1 MTRRLFLAAVPL
13 LAGAPPERLAG
24 TWRARIGTFK
34 SGRATY
40 TRFRML
46 FAKNGAFSIEEFR
59 NGGELDWVYTG
70 TLDLSGSNE
79 LTLRATAVHDA
90 AGQAAPEGR
99 RRWEAG
105 ESYNLGVLD
114 MESATRARVGGM
126 ELLKELQ

>member
-1 MTRRLFLAAVPL
+1 
-13 LAGAPPERLAG
+13 
-24 TWRARIGTFK
+24 
-34 SGRATY
+34 
-40 TRFRML
+40 
-46 FAKNGAFSIEEFR
+46 
-59 NGGELDWVYTG
+59 LDWVYTG

-79 LTLRATAVHDA
+79 LTLRVTAVHDA